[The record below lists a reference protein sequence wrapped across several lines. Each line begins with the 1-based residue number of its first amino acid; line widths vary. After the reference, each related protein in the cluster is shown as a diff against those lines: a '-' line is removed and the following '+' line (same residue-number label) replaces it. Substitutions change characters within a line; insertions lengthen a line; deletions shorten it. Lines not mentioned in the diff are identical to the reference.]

1 VTVLLLGA
9 TGTFG
14 AALHAA
20 IAARGSEVVVRGSEV
35 VAEHAGAEVVAAALR
50 EGTVRV
56 VVDATAAPAAERI
69 AALERALQASVAV
82 ITTSLDPEVSAWAAA
97 DGHVLADA
105 RGVPLL
111 AGTGVLG
118 TVGSWLVPVA
128 AAHTVPATAA
138 HVTYA
143 LPDRGAVRRVLPP
156 GLRAE
161 LPGLLASGGAVL
173 EHGILHE
180 ELPGET
186 RRLAWFPRP
195 VGPTHAASIPSPEP
209 STVPGHL
216 GTLTTVRT
224 YLAMSGWRAEVVQA
238 AGNLARV
245 PRTRDLVRRRV
256 VGSAPTE
263 PDRSRRL
270 ASERWAC
277 VAELDGAA
285 GVARAWAYGRDP
297 VGTGARALAEV
308 IAAIDEAAPVV
319 GDAVH
324 GSASG
329 DVPARRSTGRCDVA
343 DLLDPRVAL
352 DALSVVTDLRWSTTP
367 PHVEVAGRTG

>member
-1 VTVLLLGA
+1 VSVLFLGA

-14 AALHAA
+14 AGVHRAVVDRGLAVVTARADAA
-20 IAARGSEVVVRGSEV
+20 VVG
-35 VAEHAGAEVVAAALR
+35 AALD
-50 EGTVRV
+50 GGAVRV
-56 VVDATAAPAAERI
+56 VVDASTAPAAARI

-82 ITTSLDPEVSAWAAA
+82 ITTSVDPEVSAWAAA

-138 HVTYA
+138 HITYA

-161 LPGLLASGGAVL
+161 LPALLASGASVL
-173 EHGILHE
+173 EHGEPRE

-195 VGPTHAASIPSPEP
+195 VGPTHAAGIPSPEP

-224 YLAMSGWRAEVVQA
+224 YLAMSGWRAELVQA
-238 AGNLARV
+238 AGNLARSS
-245 PRTRDLVRRRV
+245 RTRQLVRRRV
-256 VGSAPTE
+256 VGPDPEE
-263 PDRSRRL
+263 PHRSQAAAR
-270 ASERWAC
+270 ERWAC
-277 VAELDGAA
+277 VAEVDGAA

-297 VGTGARALAEV
+297 FGTGARALAAV
-308 IAAIDEAAPVV
+308 IAAIDESATAG
-319 GDAVH
+319 GDARTGSGAGD
-324 GSASG
+324 GSA
-329 DVPARRSTGRCDVA
+329 RRTTGRCDVA

-352 DALSVVTDLRWSTTP
+352 DAVSIVTDLRWSTTP
-367 PHVEVAGRTG
+367 PRAEVAGRSS